1 MRTTIDC
8 CAAIDCSPGGAT
20 VNAVVPCGEAMTTD
34 VSARPSLLATNR
46 SCVAVVFTTT
56 SPKSKASP
64 DSVARPRTARPRRPT
79 SAPLLS
85 GESVT
90 SWSMRCCVPSWGGR
104 YRTLTFTDAPG
115 PRFAGRPLTSNAAS
129 ASSTRLV
136 TVMATRPALRSTM
149 GRVCSLPSAT
159 SPKSSVAGET
169 ERTPPSARTLD
180 WLAPPHAANTSTHAA
195 VRTCPIRHPREPRHR
210 AGPLHGPCQGPGR
223 GAGACGIGK
232 PLPSRGRRCSGG
244 LQRFAHD
251 GRVGRSGRR
260 SGARGA
266 GAGKGPRTAQDG
278 VVAAARPARRLR
290 LVREERAA
298 AGSHHGPRRAGRAG
312 RAQREGKRGGGMQG
326 MQQPQKADDT
336 RGATHDEAS
345 GPAPRGLM
353 PLSEKD
359 FPVEERSL
367 KNGLQIRLLR
377 DNSLPVCTLYGFF
390 RVGSRN
396 ERPGIT
402 GISHL
407 FEHMMFNGSK
417 KYGPKEFDRRLE
429 AAGGTSNAY
438 TSTDITAYYE
448 DFAAEALPLVLDLE
462 ADRMASLVIDDE
474 SLARER
480 GVVKE
485 ERRFRTDNDI
495 DGMMDEALG
504 ALAFLAHPY
513 RWPVIGWMS
522 DIEAITR
529 QDCER
534 YFRSY
539 YAPSNC
545 TLVLVGDFEAD
556 AAMREIERLYGGI
569 APGEPLPAVTTS
581 EPRQKGARR
590 AEIRYPSQAPALL
603 AGFRGP
609 SGRDPDSLV
618 LDLIET
624 ALSSG
629 EGARLKRALVYEQEL
644 CVDSHVYY
652 GWRMDPGLFEISLK
666 LNPGVDPQRAESSL
680 WAELSRLSDEQIS
693 ERELERAKNLVRNQL
708 LRALAT
714 TNGRAHTI
722 GQMEVMLG
730 TWRAMLD
737 LPDRYASIT
746 AADVQRVARKTF
758 APHRRNVVTL
768 VPGEVEA

>member
-1 MRTTIDC
+1 
-8 CAAIDCSPGGAT
+8 
-20 VNAVVPCGEAMTTD
+20 
-34 VSARPSLLATNR
+34 
-46 SCVAVVFTTT
+46 
-56 SPKSKASP
+56 
-64 DSVARPRTARPRRPT
+64 
-79 SAPLLS
+79 
-85 GESVT
+85 
-90 SWSMRCCVPSWGGR
+90 
-104 YRTLTFTDAPG
+104 
-115 PRFAGRPLTSNAAS
+115 
-129 ASSTRLV
+129 
-136 TVMATRPALRSTM
+136 
-149 GRVCSLPSAT
+149 
-159 SPKSSVAGET
+159 
-169 ERTPPSARTLD
+169 
-180 WLAPPHAANTSTHAA
+180 
-195 VRTCPIRHPREPRHR
+195 
-210 AGPLHGPCQGPGR
+210 
-223 GAGACGIGK
+223 
-232 PLPSRGRRCSGG
+232 
-244 LQRFAHD
+244 
-251 GRVGRSGRR
+251 
-260 SGARGA
+260 
-266 GAGKGPRTAQDG
+266 
-278 VVAAARPARRLR
+278 
-290 LVREERAA
+290 
-298 AGSHHGPRRAGRAG
+298 
-312 RAQREGKRGGGMQG
+312 
-326 MQQPQKADDT
+326 
-336 RGATHDEAS
+336 
-345 GPAPRGLM
+345 M

-367 KNGLQIRLLR
+367 KNGLQVRLLR

-438 TSTDITAYYE
+438 TSHDLTAYYE
-448 DFAAEALPLVLDLE
+448 DFASEALPLVLDLE
-462 ADRMASLVIDDE
+462 ADRMASLIIDDS

-480 GVVKE
+480 EVVKE

-504 ALAFLAHPY
+504 ALTFLAHPY

-539 YAPSNC
+539 YAPNNC
-545 TLVLVGDFEAD
+545 TLVLVGDFEVD

-569 APGEPLPAVTTS
+569 APGEPLPAVTTG

-652 GWRMDPGLFEISLK
+652 GWRMDPGMFEISLK

-708 LRALAT
+708 LRALST

-768 VPGEVEA
+768 VPGEVDA

>member
-1 MRTTIDC
+1 
-8 CAAIDCSPGGAT
+8 
-20 VNAVVPCGEAMTTD
+20 
-34 VSARPSLLATNR
+34 
-46 SCVAVVFTTT
+46 
-56 SPKSKASP
+56 
-64 DSVARPRTARPRRPT
+64 
-79 SAPLLS
+79 
-85 GESVT
+85 
-90 SWSMRCCVPSWGGR
+90 
-104 YRTLTFTDAPG
+104 
-115 PRFAGRPLTSNAAS
+115 
-129 ASSTRLV
+129 
-136 TVMATRPALRSTM
+136 
-149 GRVCSLPSAT
+149 
-159 SPKSSVAGET
+159 
-169 ERTPPSARTLD
+169 
-180 WLAPPHAANTSTHAA
+180 
-195 VRTCPIRHPREPRHR
+195 
-210 AGPLHGPCQGPGR
+210 
-223 GAGACGIGK
+223 
-232 PLPSRGRRCSGG
+232 
-244 LQRFAHD
+244 
-251 GRVGRSGRR
+251 
-260 SGARGA
+260 
-266 GAGKGPRTAQDG
+266 
-278 VVAAARPARRLR
+278 
-290 LVREERAA
+290 
-298 AGSHHGPRRAGRAG
+298 
-312 RAQREGKRGGGMQG
+312 
-326 MQQPQKADDT
+326 
-336 RGATHDEAS
+336 
-345 GPAPRGLM
+345 M

-438 TSTDITAYYE
+438 TSHDLTAYYE
-448 DFAAEALPLVLDLE
+448 DFASEALPLVLDLE
-462 ADRMASLVIDDE
+462 ADRMASLIIDDS

-480 GVVKE
+480 EVVKE

-504 ALAFLAHPY
+504 ALTFLAHPY

-534 YFRSY
+534 YFRRY
-539 YAPSNC
+539 YAPNNC

-569 APGEPLPAVTTS
+569 APGEPLPAVTTG
-581 EPRQKGARR
+581 EPPQKGARR

-708 LRALAT
+708 LRALST

>member
-1 MRTTIDC
+1 
-8 CAAIDCSPGGAT
+8 
-20 VNAVVPCGEAMTTD
+20 
-34 VSARPSLLATNR
+34 
-46 SCVAVVFTTT
+46 
-56 SPKSKASP
+56 
-64 DSVARPRTARPRRPT
+64 
-79 SAPLLS
+79 
-85 GESVT
+85 
-90 SWSMRCCVPSWGGR
+90 
-104 YRTLTFTDAPG
+104 
-115 PRFAGRPLTSNAAS
+115 
-129 ASSTRLV
+129 
-136 TVMATRPALRSTM
+136 
-149 GRVCSLPSAT
+149 
-159 SPKSSVAGET
+159 
-169 ERTPPSARTLD
+169 
-180 WLAPPHAANTSTHAA
+180 
-195 VRTCPIRHPREPRHR
+195 
-210 AGPLHGPCQGPGR
+210 
-223 GAGACGIGK
+223 
-232 PLPSRGRRCSGG
+232 
-244 LQRFAHD
+244 
-251 GRVGRSGRR
+251 
-260 SGARGA
+260 
-266 GAGKGPRTAQDG
+266 
-278 VVAAARPARRLR
+278 
-290 LVREERAA
+290 
-298 AGSHHGPRRAGRAG
+298 
-312 RAQREGKRGGGMQG
+312 
-326 MQQPQKADDT
+326 
-336 RGATHDEAS
+336 
-345 GPAPRGLM
+345 M

-377 DNSLPVCTLYGFF
+377 DSSLPVCTLYGFF

-438 TSTDITAYYE
+438 TSHDLTAYYE
-448 DFAAEALPLVLDLE
+448 DFASEALPLVLDLE
-462 ADRMASLVIDDE
+462 ADRMASLIIDDS

-480 GVVKE
+480 EVVKE

-539 YAPSNC
+539 YAPNNC

-569 APGEPLPAVTTS
+569 APGEPLPAVS
-581 EPRQKGARR
+581 SGEPRQKGARR
-590 AEIRYPSQAPALL
+590 AEIRYPSQAAAVL

-708 LRALAT
+708 LRALST